1 MRLTAGL
8 LKACFP
14 IVAFILFSSYCSYA
28 QHILGKP
35 ISIEVNRQP
44 LPDVLKLIS
53 QKGGFYFSYNNNI
66 IKADSLVSISANNQ
80 TVKQVLD
87 LLLEGNYQYKETGNY
102 IILQRNAVG
111 QQYAI
116 YGYVVDKGSGQ
127 RIANASVYEKH
138 QLISTL
144 TNEQGYFR
152 LRLKDKERYPSA
164 MITVSKDL
172 YTDTSLIIKPGY
184 DQEISIA
191 ILPAKS
197 ITLTPVVITQYSQV
211 EKTWL
216 GRLFLS
222 SRQRMQSLNLSK
234 FFTEQP
240 VQTSVTPGLG
250 SHGKLGA
257 QVINKFSLNMI
268 GGYTAGLDG
277 VEIGTIFNIDK
288 KDVQYVQVAG
298 GFNVVGGR
306 FKGVQVGGLH
316 NNVLD
321 SIQGV
326 EGVQISGFSNLVKGP
341 FIGAQVGGIYNK
353 TGTSLEG
360 VQISGFIN
368 RIKSDIKGAQV
379 GGIYNQVNGHM
390 EGAQTSGFINVTKEN
405 LNGAQI
411 AGIYNQTDGTME
423 GVQIAAA
430 FNIAR
435 KGADGW
441 QLAGLGNINKGETKK
456 VQTGLLFNY
465 TKKLSGVQL
474 GLVNIADSSSGYSIG
489 LINIIKKGGYH
500 KLVIS
505 ANEVLPLNVAI
516 KTGSSKLYSILTA
529 GMTVSAHH
537 KAYAFGFGIGKAFS
551 LSQKLELTTEF
562 TSQSLYLGDWGHIT
576 AMSRLEPNLHLKLNR
591 MVSLFTGPSI
601 AFYSQELPAPV
612 KDYKY
617 HIPGPNYP
625 AISINDARLWI
636 GWNVGIS
643 FF

>member
-28 QHILGKP
+28 QNILGKP
-35 ISIEVNRQP
+35 ISIEVTRQP

-66 IKADSLVSISANNQ
+66 IQADSLVSISAINQ

-116 YGYVVDKGSGQ
+116 YGYVMDKGNGQ

-144 TNEQGYFR
+144 TNDQGYFR

-184 DQEISIA
+184 DQEISVNIM
-191 ILPAKS
+191 PAKS
-197 ITLTPVVITQYSQV
+197 ITLMPVVITQYSQV

-240 VQTSVTPGLG
+240 VQTSVAPGLG

-288 KDVQYVQVAG
+288 KDVQYVQIAG
-298 GFNVVGGR
+298 VFNVVGGS

-321 SIQGV
+321 SVKGV

-341 FIGAQVGGIYNK
+341 FKGAQVGGIYNQ

-368 RIKSDIKGAQV
+368 RIKGDIQGAQV
-379 GGIYNQVNGHM
+379 GGIYNQVNGHL
-390 EGAQTSGFINVTKEN
+390 EGLQTSGFINVVN
-405 LNGAQI
+405 GNVNGAQI
-411 AGIYNQTDGTME
+411 GAIYNQTDGALD
-423 GVQIAAA
+423 GVQITGA
-430 FNIAR
+430 FNIAH
-435 KGADGW
+435 KDADGW
-441 QLAGLGNINKGETKK
+441 QLAGLGNINKGETKR
-456 VQTGLLFNY
+456 VQTSFLFNY
-465 TKKLSGVQL
+465 AKKLSGVQI
-474 GLVNIADSSSGYSIG
+474 GLVNIADTSSGYSIG
-489 LINIIKKGGYH
+489 LLNIVKKGGYH
-500 KLVIS
+500 KLAIS
-505 ANEVLPLNVAI
+505 TNEVIPFNIAI
-516 KTGSSKLYSILTA
+516 KTGNSKLYSIITA
-529 GMTVSAHH
+529 GISPGSHH
-537 KAYAFGFGIGKAFS
+537 KAYAFGFGVGKAFT
-551 LSQKLELTTEF
+551 LSPKLALTTEF
-562 TSQSLYLGDWGHIT
+562 TSQTLYLGDWEHAT
-576 AMSRLEPNLHLKLNR
+576 AMSRIQPDLHLKLGK
-591 MVSLFTGPSI
+591 MVTLFAGPSI
-601 AFYSQELPAPV
+601 AFYSQELSAPI

-625 AISINDARLWI
+625 AISIDDARLWI
-636 GWNVGIS
+636 GWNIGIS